1 MESLFFNNQLFLNVI
16 RTIILYSYCRA
27 FGGGEGEDA
36 LGILFLLFFQGF
48 ILDCFVFFLAISV
61 LLASVLSLTVAKI
74 WYVAKIVKQNISS
87 FCKLLCDLDC
97 GFIIPFQ
104 LINDKHPQLV
114 ESISWAPDMWHET
127 QCVCNF
133 RNQKSQGSAASLLLG
148 GSPDP
153 DSFWVKLAGTSDHG
167 VGARGLPTT
176 SGDRE
181 LGLETSRAHL
191 DSLPRMSCSVL
202 KGIRGGEI

>member
-1 MESLFFNNQLFLNVI
+1 MVVKWETVYFFILCAHIQYTYIYLYHNLRNQKVEFLMESLFFNNQLFLNVI

-114 ESISWAPDMWHET
+114 ESIS
-127 QCVCNF
+127 
-133 RNQKSQGSAASLLLG
+133 
-148 GSPDP
+148 
-153 DSFWVKLAGTSDHG
+153 
-167 VGARGLPTT
+167 
-176 SGDRE
+176 
-181 LGLETSRAHL
+181 
-191 DSLPRMSCSVL
+191 
-202 KGIRGGEI
+202 